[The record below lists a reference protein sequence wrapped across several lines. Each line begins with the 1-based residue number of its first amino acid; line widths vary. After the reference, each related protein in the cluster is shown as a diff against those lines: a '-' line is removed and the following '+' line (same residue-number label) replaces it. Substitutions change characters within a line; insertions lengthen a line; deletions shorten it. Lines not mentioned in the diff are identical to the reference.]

1 MTAALCSG
9 GGSVCATRG
18 NLNNEIGL
26 PLSLLTLGAET
37 AYGIFEVGTNHP
49 GEIAVL
55 ADVLRPEIA
64 LISSIGSAHIEHF
77 GSQEAIAFE
86 KGELLRALPSDG
98 AAVLC
103 HETACFERLAACAAA
118 PLVTTSLVT
127 RDADFY
133 GEPLDLLA
141 GRIRVSERATG
152 AEIELCCGLPGE
164 HNASNLLLAFAAAR
178 TAGVSAADAA
188 EGLACLTLPEMRW
201 AVSKREGVTVV
212 NDAYNANPQS
222 MRAAAA
228 AASAAARPDML
239 DRNGEV
245 LATDVR
251 VMSIFAEPR
260 RIIDKDE
267 ATELLTAVLPDVD
280 ARELRDKLGSRKGFV
295 WVKREVSPKQQQEVY
310 RLGLPGVVPGLT
322 PPAGRLEKIGGH
334 NEPLVVVDYAHTPD
348 ALENALR
355 ALRPVASDSSR
366 SAFTSGTC
374 VSSAPCTIMIG

>member
-201 AVSKREGVTVV
+201 AVSKREGITVV

-222 MRAAAA
+222 MIAVLRTFMQMPCDGRRIAVLGDMGELGAHAEALHREVGRVVAALAPDEMIGVGPNTSRYVADEAVKCGFPAARMMCCADTADAAAILRMRVRA
-228 AASAAARPDML
+228 GD
-239 DRNGEV
+239 NV
-245 LATDVR
+245 LLKA
-251 VMSIFAEPR
+251 
-260 RIIDKDE
+260 
-267 ATELLTAVLPDVD
+267 
-280 ARELRDKLGSRKGFV
+280 SRKM
-295 WVKREVSPKQQQEVY
+295 E
-310 RLGLPGVVPGLT
+310 
-322 PPAGRLEKIGGH
+322 LERV
-334 NEPLVVVDYAHTPD
+334 LD
-348 ALENALR
+348 AWT
-355 ALRPVASDSSR
+355 V
-366 SAFTSGTC
+366 
-374 VSSAPCTIMIG
+374 